1 MAKIP
6 QIKSTTAVPVQF
18 VRKEYKN
25 EYGEE
30 GSPEYI
36 NLNFK
41 LRDDV
46 TDELVIFLEL
56 LKRAMAQVEDDIKKI
71 QAKRKSK
78 SK

>member
-1 MAKIP
+1 MAKVL
-6 QIKSTTAVPVQF
+6 QIKSTSVVPVQF

-30 GSPEYI
+30 GSPDYI

-41 LRDDV
+41 LRDDI

-56 LKRAMAQVEDDIKKI
+56 LKRAMVQVEDDIKKI
-71 QAKRKSK
+71 RANRKSK
-78 SK
+78 SR